1 MRGLASGGLLLVL
14 GCGPEADAAPPT
26 RVVCHDGVKIARVNG
41 VKRRGVCD
49 LDEAVNRRCR
59 FGLVVGETAETV
71 VLEFGRQVVT
81 TSDGRRWRLRCRR
94 SGLSRPGP
102 GY

>member
-1 MRGLASGGLLLVL
+1 LPPRL
-14 GCGPEADAAPPT
+14 GSAGQAESAA
-26 RVVCHDGVKIARVNG
+26 VDQQDG

-49 LDEAVNRRCR
+49 LDEAVHQRSR
-59 FGLVVGETAETV
+59 FGLVVGDHAESV
-71 VLEFGRQVVT
+71 VLEYGRRVVT
-81 TSDGRRWRLRCRR
+81 TSDGKRWRLRCRR